1 MLGKGCFFFSIID
14 PMDRCVFK
22 KKNPGKEE
30 RYQQKTNP
38 PGPKKRTKKN
48 QGFGN
53 SAVFVR
59 IILLLVFR
67 KQEYNLQLTKKHLI
81 QTTYGSLCV
90 NQILPLLA
98 IASYIDLCGLS
109 FRHEPTSNFIYP
121 PSEPITYPTSPQK
134 KLKKSST
141 RLKSAGLA

>member
-1 MLGKGCFFFSIID
+1 MLGQGCFFFKSSIQRID
-14 PMDRCVFK
+14 VFFK
-22 KKNPGKEE
+22 KTRKGRKVSTKNKPTWT
-30 RYQQKTNP
+30 Q
-38 PGPKKRTKKN
+38 KKN
-48 QGFGN
+48 KKKQGFGN

-81 QTTYGSLCV
+81 QTTYGSVCV

-98 IASYIDLCGLS
+98 IASYIDLWGLS
-109 FRHEPTSNFIYP
+109 FRHEPTSNFMYP

-134 KLKKSST
+134 KRKKSST